1 MILGVRLELALKS
14 GVGYNQAFEGLGAPA
29 DMLEYPWTADWLK
42 DDLNTGR
49 GLNACYPTRSG
60 ATRSRLIQLK
70 HVVLRRCE
78 NLIEGKLLG
87 CVCATQNWLNIQ
99 KVMSKCSYPWGKSQ
113 PLYSHHWQLKW
124 SLKSLLHFFFFLP
137 LHHCKCYTGR
147 RRGKHSY
154 LLTCQYYCII

>member
-124 SLKSLLHFFFFLP
+124 SLKSLLQFFFFFAFASLQM
-137 LHHCKCYTGR
+137 LYRKKKRKT
-147 RRGKHSY
+147 
-154 LLTCQYYCII
+154 